1 MAHELV
7 HAWGLPTPRNFA
19 HGWTTFTD
27 DYIALRL
34 GLFPPAEVESKWQF
48 ELNKVRE
55 NDPGLDRLD
64 VTARAK
70 DSREQRLL
78 DKKVGMILKELHGRY
93 GMETFAR
100 FVRACRQEGAMT
112 RQENP
117 DEPTIS
123 LDDFVFHF
131 SRVVG
136 EDLGPLFRTYGA
148 TVHARSAI

>member
-1 MAHELV
+1 
-7 HAWGLPTPRNFA
+7 
-19 HGWTTFTD
+19 
-27 DYIALRL
+27 
-34 GLFPPAEVESKWQF
+34 
-48 ELNKVRE
+48 
-55 NDPGLDRLD
+55 
-64 VTARAK
+64 
-70 DSREQRLL
+70 
-78 DKKVGMILKELHGRY
+78 MILKELHGRY